1 MSYNVDYKAQALR
14 DLIRLQESE
23 PAAFRKVVSLIDE
36 LRIHPKTGTGKPEQL
51 SGDRAGQ
58 WSRRITK
65 RHRLI
70 YEIYDT
76 QVLVLVLTA
85 YGHYDDK

>member
-23 PAAFRKVVSLIDE
+23 PAAFRKAVSLIDE

-51 SGDRAGQ
+51 RGDRAGQ

-65 RHRLI
+65 RHWLF

-85 YGHYDDK
+85 YGHYDNK